1 MKYKVNYKKIDTT
14 PITSPLSKINN
25 VIGNVKNVVFEV
37 FFDDIK
43 IYELNDVIFSILSAR
58 DGTGNISVL
67 LVGSRDEE
75 TQNLIKSITL
85 KDKYLIKGNL
95 STDIDLVYKELNEL
109 TENKIDKKILK
120 NKILFVKAI
129 NKVEHR
135 KKV

>member
-1 MKYKVNYKKIDTT
+1 MEVKYKKIDTT

-43 IYELNDVIFSILSAR
+43 IYELDDVIFSILSAR

-67 LVGSRDEE
+67 IVGSRDEE

-109 TENKIDKKILK
+109 TENKIDNKILK
-120 NKILFVKAI
+120 NKILFVKTI
-129 NKVEHR
+129 NKIEH
-135 KKV
+135 KKK

>member
-43 IYELNDVIFSILSAR
+43 IYELDDVIFSILSAR

-67 LVGSRDEE
+67 IVGSRDEE

-120 NKILFVKAI
+120 NKILFVKII
-129 NKVEHR
+129 NKFEHR

>member
-1 MKYKVNYKKIDTT
+1 MKDIKYKEINTT
-14 PITSPLSKINN
+14 PIISPLSKIGN

-43 IYELNDVIFSILSAR
+43 IYELDDVIFSILSAR

-75 TQNLIKSITL
+75 NQNFIKSITL

-109 TENKIDKKILK
+109 TKNKIDKKILK
-120 NKILFVKAI
+120 NKILFVKTI

-135 KKV
+135 KK

>member
-1 MKYKVNYKKIDTT
+1 MKYKINYKKIDTT
-14 PITSPLSKINN
+14 HITSPLSKINN

-43 IYELNDVIFSILSAR
+43 IYELDDVIFSILSAR

-67 LVGSRDEE
+67 LVGNRDEE
-75 TQNLIKSITL
+75 NQNFIKSITL

-120 NKILFVKAI
+120 NKILFVKII
-129 NKVEHR
+129 NKFEHR

>member
-1 MKYKVNYKKIDTT
+1 MEVKYKKIDTT

-43 IYELNDVIFSILSAR
+43 IYELDDVIFSILSAR

-67 LVGSRDEE
+67 LVGNRDEKN
-75 TQNLIKSITL
+75 QNFIKSITL

-120 NKILFVKAI
+120 NKILFVKII
-129 NKVEHR
+129 NKVEH
-135 KKV
+135 KKK

>member
-1 MKYKVNYKKIDTT
+1 MESKVKYKKIDTT
-14 PITSPLSKINN
+14 PITSTLSKINN
-25 VIGNVKNVVFEV
+25 VIGNVKNVSFEV

-43 IYELNDVIFSILSAR
+43 IYEVDNVIFSILSAR

-67 LVGSRDEE
+67 IVGNRDEE
-75 TQNLIKSITL
+75 TQKLIKSITI
-85 KDKYLIKGNL
+85 KDKYRIKGNTT
-95 STDIDLVYKELNEL
+95 TDIDLVYKELDEL

-120 NKILFVKAI
+120 NKILFVKTI

>member
-1 MKYKVNYKKIDTT
+1 MENIRYKKIDTT
-14 PITSPLSKINN
+14 PITSSLSKINN

-43 IYELNDVIFSILSAR
+43 IYELDDVIFSILSAR

-85 KDKYLIKGNL
+85 KDKYLIKGNI

-120 NKILFVKAI
+120 NKILFVKVI

>member
-43 IYELNDVIFSILSAR
+43 IYELDNVIFSILSAR

-75 TQNLIKSITL
+75 TQNLIKSITS
-85 KDKYLIKGNL
+85 KDKYLIKGNI
-95 STDIDLVYKELNEL
+95 STNIDLVYKELNEL
-109 TENKIDKKILK
+109 TENTIDKKILK
-120 NKILFVKAI
+120 NKILFVKII
-129 NKVEHR
+129 NKVEH
-135 KKV
+135 KKK

>member
-1 MKYKVNYKKIDTT
+1 MEVKYKKIDTT

-43 IYELNDVIFSILSAR
+43 IYELDDVIFSILSAR

-75 TQNLIKSITL
+75 NQNFIKSITL

-109 TENKIDKKILK
+109 TENKIDKKLLK
-120 NKILFVKAI
+120 NKILFVKTI

-135 KKV
+135 KK

>member
-1 MKYKVNYKKIDTT
+1 MKNIKYKKIDTT

-25 VIGNVKNVVFEV
+25 VIGNVKNVAFEV

-43 IYELNDVIFSILSAR
+43 IYELDDVIFSILSAR

-67 LVGSRDEE
+67 IVGNRDEE
-75 TQNLIKSITL
+75 TQNIIKSITL

-120 NKILFVKAI
+120 NKILFVKII
-129 NKVEHR
+129 NKVEH
-135 KKV
+135 KKK

>member
-1 MKYKVNYKKIDTT
+1 MKNIKYKKIDTT

-43 IYELNDVIFSILSAR
+43 IYELDDVIFSILSAR

-67 LVGSRDEE
+67 LVGNRDEE
-75 TQNLIKSITL
+75 NQNFIKSITL

-120 NKILFVKAI
+120 NKILFVKII
-129 NKVEHR
+129 NKFEHR

>member
-1 MKYKVNYKKIDTT
+1 MENIRYKKIDTT
-14 PITSPLSKINN
+14 PITSSLSKINN

-43 IYELNDVIFSILSAR
+43 IYELDDVIFSILSAR

-85 KDKYLIKGNL
+85 KDKYLIKGNI